1 MMNAHIEPL
10 LRILLLIGVAVYLFV
25 ILWLMKKQK
34 LLVRYSIIRLF
45 SAAVLALF
53 AVFPYIVLVLRDLTK
68 IVTPSNLIF
77 MMAIAFLLLISLCLT
92 SIVSSLSEKIN
103 KLAQQN
109 ALLERRVRELEEK
122 HEER

>member
-1 MMNAHIEPL
+1 MINAHIEPL

-34 LLVRYSIIRLF
+34 LLVRYSIIWLF

-92 SIVSSLSEKIN
+92 SIVSGLSEKIK

-122 HEER
+122 REER

>member
-34 LLVRYSIIRLF
+34 LLVRYSIIWLF

-77 MMAIAFLLLISLCLT
+77 MMAIR
-92 SIVSSLSEKIN
+92 SE
-103 KLAQQN
+103 
-109 ALLERRVRELEEK
+109 
-122 HEER
+122 

>member
-1 MMNAHIEPL
+1 MLNAHIEPL

-34 LLVRYSIIRLF
+34 LLVRYSIIWLF

-92 SIVSSLSEKIN
+92 SIVSGLSEKIK

>member
-1 MMNAHIEPL
+1 MINAHIEPL
-10 LRILLLIGVAVYLFV
+10 LRILLLIGVTVYLFV

-34 LLVRYSIIRLF
+34 LLVRYSIIWLF

-92 SIVSSLSEKIN
+92 SIVSGLSEKIK

>member
-1 MMNAHIEPL
+1 MINAHIEPL

-34 LLVRYSIIRLF
+34 LLVRYSIIWLF
-45 SAAVLALF
+45 SAAVLAVF

-92 SIVSSLSEKIN
+92 SIVSGLSEKIK

>member
-1 MMNAHIEPL
+1 MMNEHIEPL

-34 LLVRYSIIRLF
+34 LLVRYSIIWLF

-92 SIVSSLSEKIN
+92 SIVSGLSEKIK

-122 HEER
+122 REER

>member
-34 LLVRYSIIRLF
+34 LLVRYSIIWLF

-92 SIVSSLSEKIN
+92 SIVSSLSEKIK

-122 HEER
+122 REER

>member
-25 ILWLMKKQK
+25 ILWMMKKQK
-34 LLVRYSIIRLF
+34 LLVRYSIIWLF

-92 SIVSSLSEKIN
+92 SIVSGLSEKIK

-122 HEER
+122 REER

>member
-1 MMNAHIEPL
+1 M
-10 LRILLLIGVAVYLFV
+10 
-25 ILWLMKKQK
+25 
-34 LLVRYSIIRLF
+34 
-45 SAAVLALF
+45 LALF

-92 SIVSSLSEKIN
+92 SIVSCLSEKIK

>member
-34 LLVRYSIIRLF
+34 LLVRYSIIWLF

-53 AVFPYIVLVLRDLTK
+53 AVFPYIVVVLRDLTK

-92 SIVSSLSEKIN
+92 SIVSGLSEKIK

-122 HEER
+122 REER

>member
-34 LLVRYSIIRLF
+34 LLVRYSIIWLF

-92 SIVSSLSEKIN
+92 SIVSCLSEKIK

>member
-25 ILWLMKKQK
+25 IIWLMKKQK
-34 LLVRYSIIRLF
+34 LLVRYSIIWLF

-92 SIVSSLSEKIN
+92 SIVSGLSEKIK

>member
-1 MMNAHIEPL
+1 
-10 LRILLLIGVAVYLFV
+10 
-25 ILWLMKKQK
+25 MKKQK
-34 LLVRYSIIRLF
+34 LLVRYSIIWLF

-92 SIVSSLSEKIN
+92 SIVSGLSEKIK

-122 HEER
+122 REER

>member
-34 LLVRYSIIRLF
+34 LLVRYSIIWLF

-77 MMAIAFLLLISLCLT
+77 MVAIAFLLLISLCLT
-92 SIVSSLSEKIN
+92 SIVSSLSEKIK

-122 HEER
+122 REER

>member
-10 LRILLLIGVAVYLFV
+10 LRILLLIGVAGYLFV

-34 LLVRYSIIRLF
+34 LLVRYSIIWLF

-92 SIVSSLSEKIN
+92 SIVSGLSEKIK

-122 HEER
+122 REER

>member
-34 LLVRYSIIRLF
+34 LLVRYSIIWLF

-92 SIVSSLSEKIN
+92 SIVSGLSEKIK

>member
-1 MMNAHIEPL
+1 MINAHIEPL

-25 ILWLMKKQK
+25 ILWLMKKQT
-34 LLVRYSIIRLF
+34 LLVRYSIIWLF

-92 SIVSSLSEKIN
+92 SIVSGLSEKIK

>member
-1 MMNAHIEPL
+1 MINAHIEPL

-34 LLVRYSIIRLF
+34 LLVRYSIIWLF

-77 MMAIAFLLLISLCLT
+77 MIAIAFLLLISLCLT
-92 SIVSSLSEKIN
+92 SIVSGLSEKIK

>member
-1 MMNAHIEPL
+1 MLNGHIEPA
-10 LRILLLIGVAVYLFV
+10 LRILLLVGVAAYLFV

-34 LLVRYSIIRLF
+34 LSVRYSIIWLF

-92 SIVSSLSEKIN
+92 SIVSGLSEKIK

-109 ALLERRVRELEEK
+109 ALLERRVRELEK
-122 HEER
+122 QHEEP

>member
-1 MMNAHIEPL
+1 MLNGHIEPA
-10 LRILLLIGVAVYLFV
+10 LRILLLVGVAAYLFV

-34 LLVRYSIIRLF
+34 LLVRYSIIWLF

-92 SIVSSLSEKIN
+92 SIVSGLSEKIK

-109 ALLERRVRELEEK
+109 ALLERRVRELEK
-122 HEER
+122 QHEEP

>member
-34 LLVRYSIIRLF
+34 LLVRYSIIWLF

-77 MMAIAFLLLISLCLT
+77 MVAIAFLLLISLCLT
-92 SIVSSLSEKIN
+92 SIVSSLSEKIK

-122 HEER
+122 HKER

>member
-1 MMNAHIEPL
+1 MINAHIEPL

-34 LLVRYSIIRLF
+34 LLVRYSIIWLF
-45 SAAVLALF
+45 SAAVLAVF

-92 SIVSSLSEKIN
+92 SIVSGLSEKIK

-122 HEER
+122 REER

>member
-1 MMNAHIEPL
+1 MMNEHIEPL

-34 LLVRYSIIRLF
+34 LLVRYSIIWLF

-92 SIVSSLSEKIN
+92 SIVSGLSEKIK

>member
-34 LLVRYSIIRLF
+34 LLVRYSIIWLF
-45 SAAVLALF
+45 SAAVLAVF

-92 SIVSSLSEKIN
+92 SIVSGLSEKIK

>member
-1 MMNAHIEPL
+1 
-10 LRILLLIGVAVYLFV
+10 
-25 ILWLMKKQK
+25 MKKQK
-34 LLVRYSIIRLF
+34 LLVRYSIIWLF

-77 MMAIAFLLLISLCLT
+77 IMAIAFLLLISLCLT
-92 SIVSSLSEKIN
+92 SIVSGLSEKIK

>member
-1 MMNAHIEPL
+1 MMNGHIEPA
-10 LRILLLIGVAVYLFV
+10 LRILLLVGVAVYLFV
-25 ILWLMKKQK
+25 IIWLMKKQK
-34 LLVRYSIIRLF
+34 LLVRYSIIWLF

-53 AVFPYIVLVLRDLTK
+53 AIFPYIVLVLRDLTQ

-92 SIVSSLSEKIN
+92 SIVSGLSEKMK

-109 ALLERRVRELEEK
+109 ALLERRVRELEKQDKE
-122 HEER
+122 H

>member
-1 MMNAHIEPL
+1 MINAHIEPL

-34 LLVRYSIIRLF
+34 LLVRYSIIWLF

-92 SIVSSLSEKIN
+92 SIVSSLSEKIK

-122 HEER
+122 REER

>member
-34 LLVRYSIIRLF
+34 LLVRYSIIWLF
-45 SAAVLALF
+45 SAAVMALF

-92 SIVSSLSEKIN
+92 SIVSGLSEKIK

>member
-34 LLVRYSIIRLF
+34 LLVRYSIIWLF
-45 SAAVLALF
+45 SAAVLAVF

-92 SIVSSLSEKIN
+92 SIVSGLSEKIK

-122 HEER
+122 REER

>member
-1 MMNAHIEPL
+1 MINAHIEPL

-34 LLVRYSIIRLF
+34 LLVRYSIIWLF

-92 SIVSSLSEKIN
+92 SIVSGLSEKIK

>member
-34 LLVRYSIIRLF
+34 LLVRYSIIWLF

-92 SIVSSLSEKIN
+92 SIVSSLSEKIK

>member
-34 LLVRYSIIRLF
+34 LLVRYSIIWLF

-92 SIVSSLSEKIN
+92 SIVSGLSEKIK

-122 HEER
+122 HKER

>member
-1 MMNAHIEPL
+1 MKRFPYL
-10 LRILLLIGVAVYLFV
+10 PQKLFVLLIGVAVYLFV
-25 ILWLMKKQK
+25 LLWLTKKQK
-34 LLVRYSIIRLF
+34 LLVRYSIIWLF

-92 SIVSSLSEKIN
+92 SIVSGLSEKIK

>member
-34 LLVRYSIIRLF
+34 LLVRYSIIWLF

-77 MMAIAFLLLISLCLT
+77 IMAIAFLLLISLCLT
-92 SIVSSLSEKIN
+92 SIVSGLSEKIK

-122 HEER
+122 REER

>member
-1 MMNAHIEPL
+1 MMNGHIEPA
-10 LRILLLIGVAVYLFV
+10 LRILLLIGVAFYLFV
-25 ILWLMKKQK
+25 IIWLMKKQK
-34 LLVRYSIIRLF
+34 LLVRYSIIWLF

-53 AVFPYIVLVLRDLTK
+53 AIFPYIVLVLRDLTK

-92 SIVSSLSEKIN
+92 SIVSGLSEKMK

-109 ALLERRVRELEEK
+109 ALLERRVRELEKQHKE
-122 HEER
+122 H

>member
-34 LLVRYSIIRLF
+34 LLVRYSIIWLF

-92 SIVSSLSEKIN
+92 SIVSGLSEKIK

-122 HEER
+122 REER

>member
-34 LLVRYSIIRLF
+34 LLVRYSIIWRF

-92 SIVSSLSEKIN
+92 SIVSGLSEKIK

-122 HEER
+122 REER